1 MYDEILCAVN
11 KKLEAAQDINGK
23 QIKGLSRATRMRNF
37 LTECYSMPLFSSVTD
52 LITSSTSRV
61 FVGPELCQNE
71 EWLRTATGYTLDVH
85 KASEELFTYPAI
97 VRPLVVLFLRSYRQ
111 LRGRF
116 GVARRLLLPAFKE
129 RTSKN
134 GIGNQDMLQWLVDAA
149 QGRDSEPD
157 RLVKRMLFLNMAA
170 IHTTATTATNMLLD
184 PCARPEYIDILR
196 QEMTTAIQEDGGI
209 KPSTLPKLKKLDS
222 FMRESR
228 RLNTLGFCE

>member
-1 MYDEILCAVN
+1 
-11 KKLEAAQDINGK
+11 
-23 QIKGLSRATRMRNF
+23 
-37 LTECYSMPLFSSVTD
+37 
-52 LITSSTSRV
+52 V

-129 RTSKN
+129 RTSNK
-134 GIGNQDMLQWLVDAA
+134 GTGNQDMLQWLVDAA

-184 PCARPEYIDILR
+184 LCARPEYI
-196 QEMTTAIQEDGGI
+196 EMTTAIQEDGSI
-209 KPSTLPKLKKLDS
+209 KPSTLPKLKRLDS